1 MNNTIKKFVEYLES
15 QNFKCRTSADNEN
28 VVWFQLKLPNIEATP
43 LFFVSYTESTGVLII
58 MASHLAKL
66 KSVGIDLMR
75 QVNTFNA
82 DPANF
87 SCKMF
92 IDPEGEIVVNNS
104 TFLTTQDPQQKILEN
119 MDLTV
124 DALCRHYE
132 NVISVINDASGSN

>member
-1 MNNTIKKFVEYLES
+1 MKKFIEFLES
-15 QNFKCRTSADNEN
+15 KNFKCRTATDNEN
-28 VVWFQLKLPNIEATP
+28 VVWFQLKLPKIEATP

-58 MASHLAKL
+58 MASHMAKL
-66 KSVGIDLMR
+66 NSVGIDLMR
-75 QVNTFNA
+75 QVNAFNS

-104 TFLTTQDPQQKILEN
+104 TFITTEDPQQKILEN

-132 NVISVINDASGSN
+132 SVINVINDSSKS

>member
-1 MNNTIKKFVEYLES
+1 MNNTMKKFIEFLES
-15 QNFKCRTSADNEN
+15 KNFKCRTATDNEN
-28 VVWFQLKLPNIEATP
+28 VGWFQLKLPKIEATP

-58 MASHLAKL
+58 MASHMAKL
-66 KSVGIDLMR
+66 NSVGIDLMR
-75 QVNTFNA
+75 QVNAFNA

-104 TFLTTQDPQQKILEN
+104 TFITAEDPQQKILEN

-132 NVISVINDASGSN
+132 SVINVINDSSNS